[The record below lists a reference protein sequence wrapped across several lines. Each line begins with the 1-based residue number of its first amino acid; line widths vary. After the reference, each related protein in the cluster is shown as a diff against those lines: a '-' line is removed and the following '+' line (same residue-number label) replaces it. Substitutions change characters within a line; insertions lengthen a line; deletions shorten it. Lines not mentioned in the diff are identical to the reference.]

1 MANESHF
8 LGESLL
14 APMIV
19 NPFHRPHEMSQ
30 KLEWALLMGATV
42 DKCFQ
47 MLPERNALA
56 TCPPAAD
63 GIFR

>member
-8 LGESLL
+8 LGEPLL

-19 NPFHRPHEMSQ
+19 NPFHRSHEMAQ
-30 KLEWALLMGATV
+30 KLEWALLMVVTV
-42 DKCFQ
+42 DKRLQ